1 MKLVNC
7 ESSVKVG
14 QVGESEESS
23 RDTQLGKGTI
33 LGKTI
38 LGSWGI
44 EARRGS
50 AQAVAN
56 RLMSVQFKRN
66 ARRFESNL
74 IALSA
79 RAEVKDRQM

>member
-23 RDTQLGKGTI
+23 RDTQLGKTI

-50 AQAVAN
+50 AQAMAN

-66 ARRFESNL
+66 ARRLESNL